1 MKALEFPATY
11 SRMIAREL
19 QLDHAGVAALL
30 AGTTLTPEDL
40 FQLDRQI
47 SLLDQ
52 YLIIRNGLTIS
63 GNPALG
69 LQVGSHLPL
78 AAHGSLG
85 AAASSAANLREAFG
99 AISRFQGLRA
109 QFVKLLYALQ
119 GDHYV
124 IDMQLQVPMDEVG
137 LFLIE
142 AMMASSQWVIE
153 FILGR
158 PLTES
163 VIQIG
168 YPSPPHAG
176 RYGEYLHGQFSF
188 NHARTTF
195 AMPATLLDIPNP
207 FGDPETHAQA
217 ILQCERLEAAQRPQ
231 ETWRARV
238 SRLLQQHPGQLWT
251 LPEVANAL
259 HVSTRTLIRHLH
271 TEGTRYQ
278 TILDDELRRQ
288 ALLHFELGSHTV
300 ASVAT
305 AIGYQD
311 VSAFRRAF
319 KRWTGEA
326 PQAWLGR
333 KRGAGPFPGT
343 NRAKMA

>member
-19 QLDHAGVAALL
+19 QLDRGGVEALL
-30 AGTTLTPEDL
+30 AGTSLTPEDL
-40 FQLDRQI
+40 FQLDRHI

-69 LQVGSHLPL
+69 LQVGSRMPL

-85 AAASSAANLREAFG
+85 AAASSAANLREAFA

-109 QFVKLLYALQ
+109 QFVKLLYEVQ
-119 GDHYV
+119 DDRYV

-163 VIQIG
+163 VILMG
-168 YPSPPHAG
+168 YAPPPHAG
-176 RYGEYLHGQFSF
+176 RYGEYLHGLISF
-188 NHARTTF
+188 GHPRTLL
-195 AMPATLLDIPNP
+195 AIPSTLLDIPNP
-207 FGDPETHAQA
+207 FGDPETHAQS

-231 ETWRARV
+231 ESWNARI

-251 LPEVANAL
+251 LPEIASAL
-259 HVSTRTLIRHLH
+259 HVSSRTLIRHLH
-271 TEGTRYQ
+271 AEGTCYQ
-278 TILDDELRRQ
+278 AILDDELRRQ
-288 ALLHFELGSHTV
+288 ALLHLESGSHTV

-319 KRWTGEA
+319 KRWTGET
-326 PQAWLGR
+326 PQSWMER
-333 KRGAGPFPGT
+333 KRGGT
-343 NRAKMA
+343 GQRHTRY

>member
-19 QLDHAGVAALL
+19 QLDRGGVEALL

-47 SLLDQ
+47 SLFDQ
-52 YLIIRNGLTIS
+52 YLIIRNGLTLS

-69 LQVGSHLPL
+69 LQVGSRMPL

-85 AAASSAANLREAFG
+85 AAASSAAHLREAFG

-109 QFVKLLYALQ
+109 QFVRLLYELH
-119 GDHYV
+119 DDYYV

-158 PLTES
+158 PLTDS
-163 VIQIG
+163 VIRIG
-168 YPSPPHAG
+168 YPAPMHAN

-188 NHARTTF
+188 DHPRTLF
-195 AMPATLLDIPNP
+195 AIPSALLDVPNP

-231 ETWRARV
+231 ETWNARV

-251 LPEVANAL
+251 LPEVASAL

-271 TEGTRYQ
+271 GEGTRYQ

-288 ALLHFELGSHTV
+288 ALLHFESSGHTV

-319 KRWTGEA
+319 KRWMGET
-326 PQAWLGR
+326 PQSWLDG
-333 KRGAGPFPGT
+333 KRGRIKHNTRG
-343 NRAKMA
+343 